1 MGKWGEGACDAFS
14 RKKSEASAPAESVLS
29 LEKIPA
35 SDELEPPE
43 SRLQRATFLDLLS
56 AQSQAQLEQWKG
68 NAAASGALSL
78 LSDEAGNRDR
88 EHRYL
93 LEQMLL
99 LKLDTIGG
107 FLVAYGRSKELS
119 GEERLSELSALAGES
134 RNWISAV
141 MIMNRAVQQDLRFEK
156 GRKEDD
162 C

>member
-1 MGKWGEGACDAFS
+1 MMFG
-14 RKKSEASAPAESVLS
+14 RKKSQTSVSAESALS
-29 LEKIPA
+29 LEKILGCDEWEPA
-35 SDELEPPE
+35 E
-43 SRLQRATFLDLLS
+43 SRLQRATFLELFS
-56 AQSQAQLEQWKG
+56 AQSRALLEQRKG
-68 NAAASGALSL
+68 NAAAIGALGL
-78 LSDEAGNRDR
+78 LYDEAGNRDR

-99 LKLDTIGG
+99 LKPDTIGG

-119 GEERLSELSALAGES
+119 GEERVSELSALAGES

-141 MIMNRAVQQDLRFEK
+141 MIINRAVQQDLRFER